1 MSKAY
6 TIGFGISGCLAII
19 YLVFGIVSATGVDVL
34 FGIILLVVAI
44 ILVKLGTR
52 KKPNLALDV
61 LKERYARGEISKD
74 EYDLKKSD
82 LE

>member
-6 TIGFGISGCLAII
+6 TIGFGISLCLAII
-19 YLVFGIVSATGVDVL
+19 YLIFGIIGAIGFDVL
-34 FGIILLVVAI
+34 FGIIFLVVAI
-44 ILVKLGTR
+44 ILFKLSSR

-61 LKERYARGEISKD
+61 LKERYAKGEITKD

>member
-19 YLVFGIVSATGVDVL
+19 YLVFGVISAAGVDIL

-44 ILVKLGTR
+44 ILFKLGSR

-61 LKERYARGEISKD
+61 LKERYARGEITKD
-74 EYDLKKSD
+74 EYDLRKSD